1 MDNTAVVFLPIFINR
16 ITELVK
22 RVFVSKTGW
31 SDEAQGGV
39 ILFLSFVMG
48 ILGVVFLFP
57 ATNLVPNSGAA
68 SPLAAQIV
76 TGIII
81 AGFANGIDFL
91 AAIGTTALG
100 NMLPTVSTS
109 SSVTVE
115 SSSTIP
121 VPSPEVKAPQ
131 PPAVS

>member
-1 MDNTAVVFLPIFINR
+1 MNSTAVVFLPIFINR
-16 ITELVK
+16 VTELVK
-22 RVFVSKTGW
+22 RVFVSKFGW
-31 SDEAQGGV
+31 SDDAQGGF

-57 ATNLVPNSGAA
+57 STNLVPDSGAA

-81 AGFANGIDFL
+81 AGLANGIDFL
-91 AAIGTTALG
+91 AAVGTTALG
-100 NMLPTVSTS
+100 NLLPVASTS

-115 SSSTIP
+115 TSSS
-121 VPSPEVKAPQ
+121 VPASPLVQVPQ
-131 PPAVS
+131 